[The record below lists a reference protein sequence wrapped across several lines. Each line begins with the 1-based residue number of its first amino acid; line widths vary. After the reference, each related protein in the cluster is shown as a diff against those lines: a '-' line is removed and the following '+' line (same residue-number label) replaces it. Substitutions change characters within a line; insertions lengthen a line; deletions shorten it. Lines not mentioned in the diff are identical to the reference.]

1 MEEKL
6 YFFSNVN
13 TSLGVFLF
21 RVIFSLHYVIL
32 KALARFDGNNNAK
45 MATRRSRRIL
55 FHYLK
60 FILPDIFITILV
72 SSAFFRLHFNSV
84 FLLLRLLMNF
94 FVRVEIE
101 RAS

>member
-13 TSLGVFLF
+13 TSRGVFLF

-32 KALARFDGNNNAK
+32 KTLARFDGNNNAK

-72 SSAFFRLHFNSV
+72 SSAFFSITLQQRFSAV
-84 FLLLRLLMNF
+84 
-94 FVRVEIE
+94 
-101 RAS
+101 ASFDELFCSSRN